1 MAPPPATRAL
11 SLRSILPGLF
21 IDALLPF
28 LTYQL
33 LTSYVPGVSQ
43 VAALAIGA
51 IFPAVNGIAGIVR
64 RRRLDVVA
72 IIVLIGIAVSIVASR
87 MGGDPK
93 LFLIRESFVT
103 GALGLVCLMSLAWP
117 RPLMFYIGRQFTAG
131 DDPAQVEIF
140 NGLWQRPGARRV
152 FRLLTIVWGA
162 VWLGEFGLRVLMVW
176 TLSVPQVLAISPFV
190 FNGITIG
197 LIAWTVA
204 YVKRRRQRQADV
216 DKALADQ
223 AAP

>member
-1 MAPPPATRAL
+1 MAPPPAARAL

-33 LTSYVPGVSQ
+33 LTSYVPGLSQ
-43 VAALAIGA
+43 VTALAIGA
-51 IFPAVNGIAGIVR
+51 IFPAVNGIVGIVR

-131 DDPAQVEIF
+131 DDPAQIEIF

-216 DKALADQ
+216 DRALADQ

>member
-1 MAPPPATRAL
+1 M
-11 SLRSILPGLF
+11 
-21 IDALLPF
+21 
-28 LTYQL
+28 
-33 LTSYVPGVSQ
+33 
-43 VAALAIGA
+43 
-51 IFPAVNGIAGIVR
+51 NGIVGIVR
-64 RRRLDVVA
+64 RRRVDVVA

-103 GALGLVCLMSLAWP
+103 GALGLVCLLSLAWP
-117 RPLMFYIGRQFTAG
+117 RPLLFYIGRQFSAG

-140 NGLWQRPGARRV
+140 NALWQRPGARRV
-152 FRLLTIVWGA
+152 FRLLTIVWGG
-162 VWLGEFGLRVLMVW
+162 VSIGEFGLRVLMVR
-176 TLSVPQVLAISPFV
+176 TLSVPQVLAVSPFV

-204 YVKRRRQRQADV
+204 YVKRRRQQRADADRAV
-216 DKALADQ
+216 DR